1 MRHANANFINQT
13 ARKFGITRS
22 NLVSGVTH
30 ELFGRF
36 FPDRRDADDPADV
49 LIDDARLRL
58 VGQLLQRVV
67 PEEPQRM
74 REDGQRLGRLT
85 VAGREFRVGVE
96 VLKGRQSMLIIIII
110 IIKQHLYLYSA
121 IKSVDTEAL
130 VASG

>member
-1 MRHANANFINQT
+1 MQTQNSINQT
-13 ARKFGITRS
+13 ARKFEIARS
-22 NLVSGVTH
+22 NLVSSVTH
-30 ELFGRF
+30 ELFGWL
-36 FPDRRDADDPADV
+36 FPDRRDGDDPADV

-110 IIKQHLYLYSA
+110 IIIKQHLYLYSA